1 MLFTPTTKTVMD
13 KLLWIRHKIFTRE
26 ALVREVN
33 GWRVLGRK
41 VVFTNGCFDILH
53 HGHLDLL
60 ARAANFGNVLVVGVN
75 TDSSVQRLKGPARPV
90 TNEQDRLFQLA
101 SLLCTD
107 AVCLFDEDTP
117 GELIKLLKPDV
128 LVKGG
133 DYTLDKIV
141 GADFVQQNGGEVQII
156 PFVEGYSTTGLI
168 EKIQKL

>member
-1 MLFTPTTKTVMD
+1 M
-13 KLLWIRHKIFTRE
+13 TRE
-26 ALVREVN
+26 QLLRQVN
-33 GWRVLGRK
+33 GWRVLGRR

-60 ARAANFGNVLVVGVN
+60 AKAANHGNVLVVGVN
-75 TDSSVQRLKGPARPV
+75 TDSSVQRLKGPTRPV

-101 SLLCTD
+101 SLMCVD

-117 GELIKLLKPDV
+117 AELIKLIKPDV

-133 DYTLDKIV
+133 DYTIDKIV
-141 GADFVQQNGGEVQII
+141 GADFVLQSGGQVEII

-168 EKIQKL
+168 SKIRNL